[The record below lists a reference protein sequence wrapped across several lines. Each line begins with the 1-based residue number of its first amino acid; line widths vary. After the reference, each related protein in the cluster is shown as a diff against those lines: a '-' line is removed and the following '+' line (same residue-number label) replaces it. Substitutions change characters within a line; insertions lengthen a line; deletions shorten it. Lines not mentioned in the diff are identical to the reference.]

1 MAAGSRRELVWVSTI
16 VLAAGL
22 VRTLAGVQLPG
33 PNGRSLTAVS
43 FSLSMRSVGGH
54 QTLPARGQ

>member
-1 MAAGSRRELVWVSTI
+1 VSTI

-22 VRTLAGVQLPG
+22 ARTLAGVQLPG

-43 FSLSMRSVGGH
+43 FSLSMTSVGGH